1 MRIVSFILLLFPM
14 FNELPAYEEYKCSQ
28 AINVAASV
36 GWQPE
41 DLKQIDDI
49 MWAESRCH
57 VDAVSSTGDYGLFQ
71 LNWSANNR
79 WLSNAGYD
87 RDNLLVSSNNARAAL
102 MLAHYAE
109 IQYGCKFQPWY
120 MSGTWCQ

>member
-1 MRIVSFILLLFPM
+1 MRILSTILLLIPF
-14 FNELPAYEEYKCSQ
+14 FNELPVEETYHCPQ
-28 AINVAASV
+28 AVRLAASV
-36 GWQPE
+36 GWAVE
-41 DLKQIDDI
+41 DLEMIDRI

-87 RDNLLVSSNNARAAL
+87 RDSLLVSSNNARAAL

-120 MSGTWCQ
+120 MSGTWC

>member
-1 MRIVSFILLLFPM
+1 MRFLSVILLSFSL
-14 FNELPAYEEYKCSQ
+14 FNELPVDTEYLCPQ
-28 AINVAASV
+28 AVNIAASV
-36 GWQPE
+36 GWEVE
-41 DLKQIDDI
+41 DLATIDKI
-49 MWAESRCH
+49 MWAESRCYT
-57 VDAVSSTGDYGLFQ
+57 DIVSSTGDYGLFQ

-87 RDNLLVSSNNARAAL
+87 RNNLLVSSNNARAAL

-120 MSGTWCQ
+120 MSGTWC